1 MKNQIKTKHMKI
13 KLLIALLIAIFINFA
28 IAMVI
33 NLILHTVWP
42 SAPFWFILVF
52 ALLIALLL
60 VRFLTKVANNNANPE
75 APGVLAANKWVWML
89 GIFVGALFGAFSTNS
104 QNTAQVTF
112 DNGTTK
118 EVKLFFIDRTKEE
131 INVIIKPDSLYEAEM
146 PVGVVKFKLNGK
158 DREIVTTS
166 GEGSI
171 FNIDTA
177 HTYIKTEIMYGK
189 EDANFNPKME
199 TIKEEFFKADVDY
212 YFEAP
217 EQILSKRGRDKTK
230 TVLYR
235 MKDVIKGKIK

>member
-1 MKNQIKTKHMKI
+1 MKI
-13 KLLIALLIAIFINFA
+13 KLLIALLIAVFINFSLTA
-28 IAMVI
+28 VN

-42 SAPFWFILVF
+42 SASFWFILVF

-60 VRFLTKVANNNANPE
+60 VRFLSKVANNNANPE

-89 GIFVGALFGAFSTNS
+89 GIFAGALFGAFSSET
-104 QNTAQVTF
+104 QNTSYVQF
-112 DNGTTK
+112 DNGTNK
-118 EVKLFFIDRTKEE
+118 AVKLSFIDRTKDE
-131 INVIIKPDSLYEAEM
+131 INVVIKPDSVFEAEM
-146 PVGVVKFKLNGK
+146 PVGKVKFKLNGK
-158 DREIVTTS
+158 DREILATQ
-166 GEGSI
+166 GKGSI

-189 EDANFNPKME
+189 SGDDKGFDPKME
-199 TIKEEFFKADVDY
+199 TIHEEFFKVDVDY

-217 EQILSKRGRDKTK
+217 DQILTKRGRDKTK